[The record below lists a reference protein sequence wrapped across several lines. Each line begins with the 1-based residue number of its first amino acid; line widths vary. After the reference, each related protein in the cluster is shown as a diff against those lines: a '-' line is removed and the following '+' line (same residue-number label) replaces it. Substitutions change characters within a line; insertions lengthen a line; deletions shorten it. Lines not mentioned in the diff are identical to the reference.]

1 MDYEF
6 NGIQIEQ
13 EKGTDQTDRLKAYA
27 ETTKKAQEE
36 KENGAK

>member
-13 EKGTDQTDRLKAYA
+13 EKGTDQSDRLKAYA
-27 ETTKKAQEE
+27 EAAKKVQEE
-36 KENGAK
+36 KENGAE